1 MTVRSEQEPTEWV
14 HESRQEW
21 AVAGSRVGAGNEVAV
36 RDLTVRY
43 GGVTAVNRITISLAG
58 RRRIAALVGAN
69 GAGKSSV
76 LKAMCGLVPA
86 SDGVVSV
93 GGQRLDALEAF
104 QISRAGVK
112 LIPERR
118 ELLGSMTVEENL
130 EVARRGGLTSAP
142 RRREL
147 DELVFGLFPVLYERR
162 SQAAGTLSGGQQQML
177 AVGRALVGDPRVIL
191 ADEVSMGLAPVLVD
205 HMLEAF
211 KKIAGEGIRLLV
223 VEQFVD
229 RVLDIADHVYVLRKG
244 QITFSGPSSEL
255 DGTTFNRAY
264 FGIT

>member
-1 MTVRSEQEPTEWV
+1 MKLRDRARTKERDHLPDQKA
-14 HESRQEW
+14 SRRN
-21 AVAGSRVGAGNEVAV
+21 GSGGVGNDVAV
-36 RDLTVRY
+36 RQLTVRY
-43 GGVTAVNRITISLAG
+43 GSIAAVKRVTFSLAG
-58 RRRIAALVGAN
+58 DRRIVALVGAN
-69 GAGKSSV
+69 GAGKSSI
-76 LKAMCGLVPA
+76 LRAMCGLVPVHSGA
-86 SDGVVSV
+86 ASV
-93 GGQRLDALEAF
+93 GGQRLDQLEAF
-104 QISRAGVK
+104 EISRAGIK

-118 ELLGSMTVEENL
+118 ELLPSMSVQENL
-130 EVARRGGLTSAP
+130 DVSRRGGRSSAE

-147 DELVFGLFPVLYERR
+147 DELVFGLFPILYERR

-177 AVGRALVGDPRVIL
+177 AVSRALVGDARVIL

-211 KKIAGEGIRLLV
+211 KQIATEGIRLLV

-244 QITFSGPSSEL
+244 QIAFSGRSSQL

-264 FGIT
+264 FGIS